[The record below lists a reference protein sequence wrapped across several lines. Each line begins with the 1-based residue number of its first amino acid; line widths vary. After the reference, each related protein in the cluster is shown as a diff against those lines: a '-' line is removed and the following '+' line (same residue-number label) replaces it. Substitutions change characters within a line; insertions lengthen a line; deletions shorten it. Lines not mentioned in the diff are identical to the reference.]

1 MRLFCRCDL
10 FSPQSRGLV
19 TRNDMQV
26 RDGLAVKATALL

>member
-10 FSPQSRGLV
+10 FCPQSRGLV